1 WLPATEMFGEGV
13 LLRFDEAKIRAWEM
27 QEAVLERGK
36 GLFEGYMRHFG
47 EAADPSLF
55 PGVRYY
61 MLHSLSHL
69 LMHAMSLE
77 CGYAAASLGERIY
90 CAPADDPTPM
100 AAILIMTASS
110 GAEGTLGGLVEQ
122 GRRMEVHLERARLMA
137 RLCSN
142 DPVCAAHGP
151 KENQADRSKRFLEG
165 AACHGCLYVAEP
177 SCERFN
183 NYLDRALVVP
193 TMVKPELAFFN
204 A

>member
-1 WLPATEMFGEGV
+1 M
-13 LLRFDEAKIRAWEM
+13 
-27 QEAVLERGK
+27 LERAK
-36 GLFEGYMRHFG
+36 GLFDAYMRHYG
-47 EAADPSLF
+47 DKADPSLF
-55 PGVRYY
+55 PGVRYF

-69 LMHAMSLE
+69 LMNAMSLE

-90 CAPADDPTPM
+90 CAPATDATPM

-122 GRRMEVHLERARLMA
+122 GRRMGVHLERAMQMG

-151 KENQADRSKRFLEG
+151 KPGKVDPSKRFLDG

-193 TMVKPELAFFN
+193 TMGNPVELAFFGEP
-204 A
+204 